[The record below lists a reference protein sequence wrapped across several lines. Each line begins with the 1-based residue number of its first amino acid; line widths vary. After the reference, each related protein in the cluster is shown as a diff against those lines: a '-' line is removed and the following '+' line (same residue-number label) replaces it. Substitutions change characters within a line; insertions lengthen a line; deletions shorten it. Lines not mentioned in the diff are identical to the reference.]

1 MATSLL
7 MRDGDI
13 AIETDGS
20 SHWTTDLATET
31 AQRLQAKYG
40 LWLGEWFL
48 DLREGVPYYR
58 DVLGRNRNLTVVQNV
73 LRRVAATDP
82 GIDSLPIFDVQLD
95 SGRMLSVNFTAVLTT
110 GQVLSQ
116 TLEPFTV

>member
-1 MATSLL
+1 MATNLL
-7 MRDGDI
+7 IRNGDI
-13 AIETDGS
+13 AIDSNGA

-58 DVLGRNRNLTVVQNV
+58 DVLGRNRNLSVVRTV

-82 GIDSLPIFDVQLD
+82 AVDNVPAFDMQLGSD
-95 SGRMLSVNFTAVLTT
+95 RHLSVSFTAVLAT
-110 GQVLSQ
+110 GEVI
-116 TLEPFTV
+116 TLNPFVV